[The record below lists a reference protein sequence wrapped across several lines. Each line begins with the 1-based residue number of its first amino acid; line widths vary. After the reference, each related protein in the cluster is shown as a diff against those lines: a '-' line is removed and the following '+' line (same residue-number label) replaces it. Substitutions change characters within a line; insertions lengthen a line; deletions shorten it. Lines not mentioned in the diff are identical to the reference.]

1 MNAFAAAASW
11 APRLGRDLDIDCLL
25 DFRCDSPVTV
35 SPRSPRGGS
44 RRAGCGHGWYLS
56 PMRDTSPDA
65 ANVQTAAF
73 RRLSPAERVAL
84 AFEASEWL
92 MTVART
98 RAAGEAATTPTPAVR
113 AFDTMPAERVQPP
126 R

>member
-1 MNAFAAAASW
+1 
-11 APRLGRDLDIDCLL
+11 
-25 DFRCDSPVTV
+25 
-35 SPRSPRGGS
+35 
-44 RRAGCGHGWYLS
+44 
-56 PMRDTSPDA
+56 MRDTSPDA

-73 RRLSPAERVAL
+73 RRLNPAERVAL

-98 RAAGEAATTPTPAVR
+98 RAAGEAAATETPAVR
-113 AFDTMPAERVQPP
+113 AFDTMPAERDQQP

>member
-1 MNAFAAAASW
+1 
-11 APRLGRDLDIDCLL
+11 
-25 DFRCDSPVTV
+25 
-35 SPRSPRGGS
+35 
-44 RRAGCGHGWYLS
+44 
-56 PMRDTSPDA
+56 MRDTSPDA